1 MLVFLFLSLPVF
13 CLDKLLLGVN
23 VSYTCLTFLF
33 GNGITRLKGNIKK
46 AVHAFEFELSYLIFI
61 LNVGTYY
68 LI

>member
-1 MLVFLFLSLPVF
+1 MF

-23 VSYTCLTFLF
+23 VSYACLTFLF

-46 AVHAFEFELSYLIFI
+46 AVHSVHAFEFELSYRIFI
-61 LNVGTYY
+61 INVGTYY